1 MVKKAQAP
9 RERLLRITQV
19 RSGIGRPETHRRTL
33 QALGFRRHQQTV
45 IHKDHPSIR
54 GMITQVRHL
63 VAVEELEGEEA

>member
-9 RERLLRITQV
+9 RERFLRITQV

-45 IHKDHPSIR
+45 IQKDHPSIR

-63 VAVEELEGEEA
+63 ISVEEFEGDEA

>member
-1 MVKKAQAP
+1 MVKKAQTP

-45 IHKDHPSIR
+45 IQKDDPSIR

-63 VAVEELEGEEA
+63 VAVEELEGNEA